1 MVLDHYEKS
10 KYQKV
15 SVLQKI
21 NLFNEGVNGK
31 SRPHQRLHILDY
43 LFRLAIKESQVV

>member
-31 SRPHQRLHILDY
+31 LGHT
-43 LFRLAIKESQVV
+43 KERFSLN

>member
-31 SRPHQRLHILDY
+31 SRPRQRTFFTQLRSILG
-43 LFRLAIKESQVV
+43 LVV